1 MAAKVNVD
9 LCTGCGE
16 CADNC
21 PAEAIRIQDGKA
33 RVNAEACVECEICV
47 SVCPTGAISM
57 E

>member
-1 MAAKVNVD
+1 MAVKVDVD

-16 CADNC
+16 CADSC
-21 PAEAIRIQDGKA
+21 PAEAISIQDGKA
-33 RVNAEACVECEICV
+33 QVDAEACVECELCV